1 MTSWPQVTKDS
12 QIRNLKEEM
21 LHQDELVEK
30 LQVGLVYVKKIMYL
44 HILKLICF
52 SSVRS
57 EEQATVVKR

>member
-44 HILKLICF
+44 HHMHIYRGKY
-52 SSVRS
+52 S
-57 EEQATVVKR
+57 